1 MTFRSTTSVLW
12 VVATLVS
19 ASMWGLPSSAR
30 AQSAGAE
37 AHNAGTAGG
46 EWRYWGGDAA
56 SSRYSPAD
64 QVTAENVADLEV
76 AWRWYGANYGPE
88 PGNVYRATPL
98 KVGDR
103 LYTVAGHRR
112 TVVALDAGTGETL
125 WMWRMR
131 ENPRWAASTRQDY
144 GKGVAYE
151 FHDYKKLGIDEKT
164 LRGWVKQ
171 VGWEVLLNR
180 RGMMWRKVPD
190 EVKAAIDEAS
200 AIRLMLETP
209 SIIKRPVLDT
219 GKSLHVGFSDETYRE
234 IFG

>member
-1 MTFRSTTSVLW
+1 MMAHLYGIPNCDT
-12 VVATLVS
+12 
-19 ASMWGLPSSAR
+19 MKKAR
-30 AQSAGAE
+30 K
-37 AHNAGTAGG
+37 
-46 EWRYWGGDAA
+46 W
-56 SSRYSPAD
+56 
-64 QVTAENVADLEV
+64 L
-76 AWRWYGANYGPE
+76 
-88 PGNVYRATPL
+88 
-98 KVGDR
+98 DR
-103 LYTVAGHRR
+103 
-112 TVVALDAGTGETL
+112 
-125 WMWRMR
+125 
-131 ENPRWAASTRQDY
+131 
-144 GKGVAYE
+144 KGVAYE